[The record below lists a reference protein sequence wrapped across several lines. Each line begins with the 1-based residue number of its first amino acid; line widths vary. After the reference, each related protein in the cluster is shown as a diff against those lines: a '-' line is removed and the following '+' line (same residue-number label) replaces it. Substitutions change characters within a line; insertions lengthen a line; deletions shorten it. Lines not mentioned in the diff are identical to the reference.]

1 MSHRPDE
8 RGSASV
14 ALTMLLPVLL
24 TFVWVAMGAAMY
36 HFGSTSAQ
44 AAAQT
49 AASAA
54 AVERGT
60 ARACEQAAAR
70 FIATL
75 GDALSDVAVTCH
87 RTATT
92 ATATVSG
99 TTLSLVPGWAP
110 TVTQTVAVA
119 VERVS

>member
-1 MSHRPDE
+1 M
-8 RGSASV
+8 ASV
-14 ALTMLLPVLL
+14 ALTMLLPVLF

-36 HFGSTSAQ
+36 DFGSTSAQ

-54 AVERGT
+54 AVEGGT
-60 ARACEQAAAR
+60 TKACEQAAAR

-75 GDALSDVAVTCH
+75 GDALSNVTVTCR

-92 ATATVSG
+92 ATATVTG
-99 TTLSLVPGWAP
+99 TSLSLLPGWAP
-110 TVTQTVAVA
+110 TIIQTVAVP